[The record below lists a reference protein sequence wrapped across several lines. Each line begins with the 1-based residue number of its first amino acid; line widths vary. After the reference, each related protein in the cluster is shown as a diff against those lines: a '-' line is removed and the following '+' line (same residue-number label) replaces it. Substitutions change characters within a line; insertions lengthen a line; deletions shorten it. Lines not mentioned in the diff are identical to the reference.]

1 MASLNEKHQRLIY
14 LITYS
19 RANTAIFN
27 TRQRF
32 ADVVIEAWRNAGVR
46 LQHWVV
52 SMEGRAITDSEQEM
66 NEYHYHMAVKLTK
79 KARWL
84 QIRNYLDH
92 KYGIKVNFSDLHNI
106 RTIVHIGMS
115 PKKTHNHVIHITI
128 QICRQGQGLKTQ

>member
-19 RANTAIFN
+19 RVNTAIFN

-32 ADVVIEAWRNAGVR
+32 ADAVIEAWRNAGVR

-52 SMEGRAITDSEQEM
+52 SMEGHAITDSEQEM

-92 KYGIKVNFSDLHNI
+92 KYGIKLTLVTYII
-106 RTIVHIGMS
+106 RTIVHIGML
-115 PKKTHNHVIHITI
+115 PKKTHNHVIHIII

>member
-19 RANTAIFN
+19 RANTAVFN

-32 ADVVIEAWRNAGVR
+32 ADAVIEAWRDAGVR

-52 SMEGRAITDSEQEM
+52 SMEGHATTDSDQEM
-66 NEYHYHMAVKLTK
+66 NEYHYLMAVKLTK

-84 QIRNYLDH
+84 QIWNYLDH
-92 KYGIKVNFSDLHNI
+92 KFGIKVNFSDLHNI
-106 RTIVHIGMS
+106 AHIGML
-115 PKKTHNHVIHITI
+115 PKKTHNHAIHII
-128 QICRQGQGLKTQ
+128 IPICRQGQELKTQ